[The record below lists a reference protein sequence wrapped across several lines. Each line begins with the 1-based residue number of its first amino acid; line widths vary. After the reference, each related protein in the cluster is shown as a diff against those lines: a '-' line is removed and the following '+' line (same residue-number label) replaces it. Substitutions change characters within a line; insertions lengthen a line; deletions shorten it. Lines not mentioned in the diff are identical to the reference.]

1 MRNLTRLH
9 GDILRSALTE
19 KLRIVHTSSTI
30 RKVMLGTKE
39 IPNAAGA
46 VYQMTNAGLLSICS
60 TGKAG
65 DVYEL
70 TRLGEAEALAWATVE
85 RPGRDER
92 TSR

>member
-1 MRNLTRLH
+1 MLSLTRLH
-9 GDILRSALTE
+9 GDLLRGALTE
-19 KLRIVHTSSTI
+19 ELRIVHTSSTI

-46 VYQMTNAGLLSICS
+46 VYQMANAGFLSIRS

-70 TRLGEAEALAWATVE
+70 TRLGEVEALQWAAVE
-85 RPGRDER
+85 RP
-92 TSR
+92 